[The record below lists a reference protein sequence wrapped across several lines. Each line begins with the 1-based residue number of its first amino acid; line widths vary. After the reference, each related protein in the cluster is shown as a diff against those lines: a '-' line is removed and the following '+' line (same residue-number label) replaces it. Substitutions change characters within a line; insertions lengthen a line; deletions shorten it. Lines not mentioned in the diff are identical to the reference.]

1 MQFGQKV
8 FSGPM
13 PLAITVSHITVN
25 LHNRLAAA
33 RAIYKLQSRLIR
45 RTRSSSCSRRAGADF
60 ILNLAVATGAR
71 LPLPPPLSPFPAQ
84 LQLVANAQS
93 FGGKMQPSQS
103 ANRSSKF
110 AGQAA
115 LPDLPARSMA
125 MHRQSRLRLS
135 VCVCVCVCAI

>member
-33 RAIYKLQSRLIR
+33 RTIYKLQSRLIR
-45 RTRSSSCSRRAGADF
+45 RSSSSSCSSRAGADF

-71 LPLPPPLSPFPAQ
+71 LPLPPPPSSPAL

-93 FGGKMQPSQS
+93 FWGQNAAKSIGQSQFKVRRPSCFALFSSPINGDAQTKS
-103 ANRSSKF
+103 A
-110 AGQAA
+110 
-115 LPDLPARSMA
+115 
-125 MHRQSRLRLS
+125 
-135 VCVCVCVCAI
+135 